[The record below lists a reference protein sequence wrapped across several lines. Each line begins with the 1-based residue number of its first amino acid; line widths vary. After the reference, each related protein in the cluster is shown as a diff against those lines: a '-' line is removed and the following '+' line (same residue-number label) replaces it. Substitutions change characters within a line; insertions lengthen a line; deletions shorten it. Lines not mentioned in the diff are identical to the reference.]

1 MKKFLFAAILAVIGA
16 LPAFASDPVLGLWQT
31 EVDDGSYAFVDI
43 HMCGAGICGTMVR
56 TFDANGE
63 YQSENLGKD
72 IIRNMHPVGGGK
84 YEGEV
89 WRPSNDKIYFGKL
102 DLRSGNNK
110 LKMKGCIAGGLL
122 CSSQTWTRIQ

>member
-1 MKKFLFAAILAVIGA
+1 MKKFLFSVALALASA

-31 EVDDGSYAFVDI
+31 EVDDGSYAYVDV

-56 TFDANGE
+56 TFDENGE

-72 IIRNMHPVGGGK
+72 IIRNMMPVGGGK

-102 DLRSGNNK
+102 ELNGNR
-110 LKMKGCIAGGLL
+110 LKMKGCVAGGLL
-122 CSSQTWTRIQ
+122 CSSQTWTRL